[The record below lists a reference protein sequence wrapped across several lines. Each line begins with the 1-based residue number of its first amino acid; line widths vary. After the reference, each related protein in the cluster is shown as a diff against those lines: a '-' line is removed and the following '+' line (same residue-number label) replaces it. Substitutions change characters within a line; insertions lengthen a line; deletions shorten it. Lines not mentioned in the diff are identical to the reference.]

1 MIKNIRPRIYS
12 KYEIRVILFYGTI
25 ILLIPLILVFT
36 YVFNVDQDLNL
47 NLYFLVLGSINIVA
61 LIAGTLILFLN
72 RDKYKR
78 QVKATYSS
86 EFYYLLITSI
96 FGILGII
103 VLYNYLNGPIKYI
116 GNLFVILI
124 VIFAYLLLH
133 LGRKYFNFNYRR
145 KK

>member
-61 LIAGTLILFLN
+61 LIAGTLILFFN

>member
-47 NLYFLVLGSINIVA
+47 NLYFFVLGSINIVA

>member
-36 YVFNVDQDLNL
+36 YVFNVDQDLDL

-61 LIAGTLILFLN
+61 LIAGTLILVLN
-72 RDKYKR
+72 KDKYKR
-78 QVKATYSS
+78 QVKATYSL
-86 EFYYLLITSI
+86 EFYYLLITSV

-124 VIFAYLLLH
+124 VLFAYLLLH

>member
-1 MIKNIRPRIYS
+1 
-12 KYEIRVILFYGTI
+12 
-25 ILLIPLILVFT
+25 LVFT

>member
-47 NLYFLVLGSINIVA
+47 SLYFLVLGSINIVA
-61 LIAGTLILFLN
+61 LIAGTIILILN
-72 RDKYKR
+72 KDKYKR
-78 QVKATYSS
+78 QVKATYST
-86 EFYYLLITSI
+86 EFYYLLIASI

-124 VIFAYLLLH
+124 VLFAYILLH